1 MPVNKTIIMRRI
13 ITLIFAFVLVMG
25 MSFCKHD
32 VSFQALKDNSGKK
45 LAVIFPGAGY
55 NKDRPLLY
63 YSREI
68 LEKEGYEIINIEWED
83 YVKTRYDQ
91 ASEVLDNID
100 FEEYDDIVFVCKS
113 IGTEVSSTYYVD
125 YI

>member
-1 MPVNKTIIMRRI
+1 MLESLN
-13 ITLIFAFVLVMG
+13 
-25 MSFCKHD
+25 
-32 VSFQALKDNSGKK
+32 
-45 LAVIFPGAGY
+45 AGY

-68 LEKEGYEIINIEWED
+68 LEKEGYEIIDIEWED

-100 FEEYDDIVFVCKS
+100 FEDYNDIIFVCKS
-113 IGTEVSSTYYVD
+113 IGTEISSTYYED